1 MAKKKGYALGV
12 ERRNKREQIMGKK
25 GARMQ
30 ERRHSKALKG
40 VDAGHAS
47 ESPKAMK
54 IKGREAIKRV
64 GEYKH
69 AVRQKA
75 KQHKANF

>member
-12 ERRNKREQIMGKK
+12 ERRNKREEIMGVK

-30 ERRHSKALKG
+30 ERRLGKALAGKDAAYASQAPG
-40 VDAGHAS
+40 VL
-47 ESPKAMK
+47 K
-54 IKGREAIKRV
+54 IKAKEAIKRV

-69 AVRQKA
+69 AVTGQA
-75 KQHKANF
+75 KQHKADF